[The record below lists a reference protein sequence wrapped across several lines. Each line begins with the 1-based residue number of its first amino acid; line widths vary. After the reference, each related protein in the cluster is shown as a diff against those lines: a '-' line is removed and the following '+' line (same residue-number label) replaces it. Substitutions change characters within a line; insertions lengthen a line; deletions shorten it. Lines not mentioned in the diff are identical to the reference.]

1 MRVIDISQ
9 FNGAVDFSKLR
20 DIDGVIIRCGYRGYG
35 KSAKLVEDKKLGEN
49 LSGALEAGLKMG
61 VYFVTQAID
70 EKEARAEAHFVL
82 DLIKPIPLDLGI
94 YIDSENCNNG
104 KGRADYGK
112 LTKAQRTAI
121 INAFCET
128 IEVYGY
134 MAGVYA
140 SQSWF
145 TSCFNMYDLKSYK
158 KWVAKYSDYAPSIE
172 WDGWQFTSKGLLE
185 GIGGHVDIS
194 TFKEEQTTDETTD
207 KTTETPE
214 NTSLEG
220 QTISETTRKTNEEI
234 ANEVINGLWGN
245 GDDRKKNLEAAG
257 YNYAEI
263 QRLVNELVKPKAEYY
278 TVKRGDT
285 LSRIAKKYNTTV
297 AYLQNVNGIKNPNKI
312 YIGQKIK
319 VKG

>member
-35 KSAKLVEDKKLGEN
+35 KSAKLVEDKKLAEN
-49 LSGALEAGLKMG
+49 LEGAQRAGLKMG

-145 TSCFNMYDLKSYK
+145 TSCFNIYDLKNYR

-194 TFKEEQTTDETTD
+194 TFKEEQTTDETT
-207 KTTETPE
+207 E

-257 YNYAEI
+257 YDYTEI
-263 QRLVNELVKPKAEYY
+263 QKLVNALVKPKAEYY

-285 LSRIAKKYNTTV
+285 LSGIAKKYNTTV
-297 AYLQNVNGIKNPNKI
+297 AYLQSVNGIKNPNKI

>member
-49 LSGALEAGLKMG
+49 LNGAFEAGLKMG

-70 EKEARAEAHFVL
+70 EKEARTEAHFVL

-145 TSCFNMYDLKSYK
+145 TSCFNIYDLKNYR

-172 WDGWQFTSKGLLE
+172 WDGWQFTSNGLLE

-194 TFKEEQTTDETTD
+194 TFKEEQTTDETT
-207 KTTETPE
+207 E
-214 NTSLEG
+214 NASLEG
-220 QTISETTRKTNEEI
+220 QTISKTTRKTNEEI

-245 GDDRKKNLEAAG
+245 GYDRKKNLEAAG
-257 YNYAEI
+257 YDYTEI

-285 LSRIAKKYNTTV
+285 LSGIAKKYNTTV

>member
-35 KSAKLVEDKKLGEN
+35 KTAKLVEDKKLAEN
-49 LSGALEAGLKMG
+49 LEGAHGAGLKMG

-145 TSCFNMYDLKSYK
+145 TSCFNIYDLKNYK

-172 WDGWQFTSKGLLE
+172 WDGWQFTSNGLLE

-194 TFKEEQTTDETTD
+194 TFKEEQTTDETT
-207 KTTETPE
+207 E
-214 NTSLEG
+214 NASLEG

-257 YNYAEI
+257 YDYAEI
-263 QRLVNELVKPKAEYY
+263 QKLVNALVKPKAEYY

-285 LSRIAKKYNTTV
+285 LSGIAKKYNTTV

-319 VKG
+319 IKG